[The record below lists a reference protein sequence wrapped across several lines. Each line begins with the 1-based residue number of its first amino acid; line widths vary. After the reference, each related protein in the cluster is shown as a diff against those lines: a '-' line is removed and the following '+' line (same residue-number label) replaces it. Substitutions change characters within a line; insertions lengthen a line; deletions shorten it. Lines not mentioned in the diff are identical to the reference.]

1 MAKVG
6 KEKRNP
12 MGAAVARLCIK
23 AVALLPFPVLYALSD
38 ALYYIVYYVARYRR
52 KVARRNLVTSFP
64 EKSIGEIRRI
74 ERKFYRFFVDMALE
88 SAKLMT
94 ITPAEMKRRM
104 VFVNPEIV
112 DACTARGHSVSAML
126 GHFGNWEWISSAAL
140 WFKTPGIEVA
150 QIYHRLVSPAMDRV
164 ALHMRERMG
173 QKCVEMRDTVRF
185 MARSDGRPRVIGF
198 IADQSPKRKVAKYF
212 IPFLNHE
219 VPVLT
224 GTEKATKHYGYQ
236 AMFIAV
242 SRVKRGYY
250 RAEFV
255 PLADDAPSLPDFE
268 LTDRYFARLE
278 AEIRRHPELYLWTHN
293 RFKYAKNPENGD

>member
-1 MAKVG
+1 MQTKS
-6 KEKRNP
+6 KKSIL
-12 MGAAVARLCIK
+12 VAWCVK

-52 KVARRNLVTSFP
+52 KVARRNLVSSFP
-64 EKSIGEIRRI
+64 EKSMAEIRHI
-74 ERKFYRFFVDMALE
+74 ERDFYRFFVDMVFE

-94 ITPAEMKRRM
+94 MSKEEMMRRM
-104 VFVNPEIV
+104 VFVNPEAITQFT
-112 DACTARGHSVSAML
+112 DRGISVSAYL

-140 WFKTPGIEVA
+140 WVPADIEMA
-150 QIYHRLVSPAMDRV
+150 QIYHNLKSKAMDEV
-164 ALHMRERMG
+164 VLHMRERMG

-185 MARSDGRPRVIGF
+185 MASDSDRPRVIGF

-236 AMFIAV
+236 ALFIAV
-242 SRVKRGYY
+242 RRVKRGYY
-250 RAEFV
+250 QAEFV
-255 PLADDAPSLPDFE
+255 PLADDPASLPDFE

-278 AEIRRHPELYLWTHN
+278 AEIRQHPELYLWTHN
-293 RFKYAKNPENGD
+293 RFKYAKNHDNGD